1 MTDVTDAPDKTSAP
15 NRARMLVLKSI
26 VASVVGAALVAVVSV
41 LVGEFGSLSWRL
53 LGTVVLFI
61 LFSLMSWYDAE
72 VSAKRAT
79 WFGFA
84 SAGIS
89 VYLFAAGMFKLWFP
103 IASTGLLADF
113 LAWGWLVLVARI
125 ALLHVHLLIVQ
136 QSKFVSPVM
145 SSVNKVTF
153 GLVVILAAMLSVPAL
168 LPDLEL
174 GEFFWRILFAVA
186 ILDVLG
192 TVLIPLVYVL
202 FHRPA
207 RPAPQPYN
215 PAHAPG
221 YLQQAYP
228 QPGSPAPVAPQAP
241 VPAAAPAYGVP
252 APQPTYGVPATQPT
266 YGVPAPQPAY
276 GVPAPQPA
284 YGVPAPQPAY
294 GVPAPQPTY
303 GVPAPQPVAPQPVAA
318 GGFVAPD
325 AAAPVPPIE
334 APVAPAAQP
343 MQLEWPR
350 YTNGQPVPAL
360 PNGLPDLSAPA
371 GGLAWPRYV
380 NGQPVPALPDGS
392 PDLSATLQ

>member
-1 MTDVTDAPDKTSAP
+1 VTEVTDAPAKTEAP

-103 IASTGLLADF
+103 VASTGLLADF

-125 ALLHVHLLIVQ
+125 ALLHVHLLIIQ
-136 QSKFVSPVM
+136 QSKFVSPIM
-145 SSVNKVTF
+145 SHVNKVTF
-153 GLVVILAAMLSVPAL
+153 GLVVILAVMLSVPAL
-168 LPDLEL
+168 LPDLEIV
-174 GEFFWRILFAVA
+174 EFYWRILFAVA

-215 PAHAPG
+215 SANAPG

-228 QPGSPAPVAPQAP
+228 QAGYSAPSYPAPSYPAPSTQQTHVA
-241 VPAAAPAYGVP
+241 AAAPQVHYGVP
-252 APQPTYGVPATQPT
+252 VPQSAAVPP
-266 YGVPAPQPAY
+266 V
-276 GVPAPQPA
+276 
-284 YGVPAPQPAY
+284 
-294 GVPAPQPTY
+294 
-303 GVPAPQPVAPQPVAA
+303 APQPVAPQPVAPQPVA
-318 GGFVAPD
+318 PQPVAPQPVATGGFVAPD
-325 AAAPVPPIE
+325 AAPPVPPIE
-334 APVAPAAQP
+334 PPVVPAAQP

-350 YTNGQPVPAL
+350 YTNGQPVPAM
-360 PNGLPDLSAPA
+360 PDGLPDLSAPA
-371 GGLAWPRYV
+371 GALAWPRYV

-392 PDLSATLQ
+392 PDLSATPQ

>member
-252 APQPTYGVPATQPT
+252 APQP
-266 YGVPAPQPAY
+266 
-276 GVPAPQPA
+276 
-284 YGVPAPQPAY
+284 
-294 GVPAPQPTY
+294 
-303 GVPAPQPVAPQPVAA
+303 VAA